1 MQICESIRGLLLL
14 LLGMWIVCYKDE
26 GNQGNQILINSRKD
40 RVSGQ
45 THRCRLVDQLHQSC
59 LLFSLW
65 KRRRHVCVPVPGAV
79 ALVPGGQTS
88 GCSSRNQITSGSGV
102 FHWLRAQ
109 ETASVWSPLA
119 VSCAFPWS
127 HLETWFRTTA
137 GSPAYVWFLKVGD
150 LKNHD
155 SL

>member
-1 MQICESIRGLLLL
+1 MQICESIRGFPLL
-14 LLGMWIVCYKDE
+14 LLGMWIVCYKNE
-26 GNQGNQILINSRKD
+26 GNQGNQILINSQRIVCRD
-40 RVSGQ
+40 RRTDAVWWTSF
-45 THRCRLVDQLHQSC
+45 TRAF

-102 FHWLRAQ
+102 LHWLRAQ
-109 ETASVWSPLA
+109 ETASVWSPFA
-119 VSCAFPWS
+119 VSYAFPWS
-127 HLETWFRTTA
+127 RLETWLRTTA
-137 GSPAYVWFLKVGD
+137 GSPDYVWFLKVGD

-155 SL
+155 TL